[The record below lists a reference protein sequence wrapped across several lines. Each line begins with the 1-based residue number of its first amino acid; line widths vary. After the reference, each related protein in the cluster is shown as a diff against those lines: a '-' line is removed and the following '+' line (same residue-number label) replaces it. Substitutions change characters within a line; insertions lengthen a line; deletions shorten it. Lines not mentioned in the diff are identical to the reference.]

1 MTTRKYKTNKKDTMQ
16 LQKGEKE
23 QNKDTNDH
31 QNPTQQQMYSK

>member
-1 MTTRKYKTNKKDTMQ
+1 MQ

-31 QNPTQQQMYSK
+31 QNPTQQQMYTKWQQRHNITKKKH